1 MNYTDYIDTINNKKN
16 VKKNSKNVSK
26 RGSYG
31 NVDEISQKSNTSLS
45 NVNNDSSN
53 SLFGNNMPK
62 FLQQE
67 NPGKL
72 QIFRTISETE
82 PEINTTSLNY
92 NGYTSHDMRLLWTA
106 FGNMPDEEKN
116 IFLKGLVYRFSQ
128 KQIDLTCTLLNLKV
142 EDYMVNNIYT

>member
-1 MNYTDYIDTINNKKN
+1 MNFSDYDINK
-16 VKKNSKNVSK
+16 KKNSNKNLKSK
-26 RGSYG
+26 NESYSGKRNINNG
-31 NVDEISQKSNTSLS
+31 NETSMQKSNS
-45 NVNNDSSN
+45 NNSMNNSSFPYIN
-53 SLFGNNMPK
+53 DLPK

-72 QIFRTISETE
+72 QIFKTNSIVE
-82 PEINTTSLNY
+82 PEINTATVNY

-116 IFLKGLVYRFSQ
+116 SFLKGLVYRFGQ

-142 EDYMVNNIYT
+142 EDYMVKK

>member
-1 MNYTDYIDTINNKKN
+1 MNFSDYDINK
-16 VKKNSKNVSK
+16 KKNSNKNLKSK
-26 RGSYG
+26 NESYSGKRNINNG
-31 NVDEISQKSNTSLS
+31 NETSMQKSNS
-45 NVNNDSSN
+45 NNSMNNSSFPYIN
-53 SLFGNNMPK
+53 DLPK

-72 QIFRTISETE
+72 QIFKTNSIVE
-82 PEINTTSLNY
+82 PEINTATVNY

-116 IFLKGLVYRFSQ
+116 SFLKGLVYRFGQ

-142 EDYMVNNIYT
+142 EEYIINI